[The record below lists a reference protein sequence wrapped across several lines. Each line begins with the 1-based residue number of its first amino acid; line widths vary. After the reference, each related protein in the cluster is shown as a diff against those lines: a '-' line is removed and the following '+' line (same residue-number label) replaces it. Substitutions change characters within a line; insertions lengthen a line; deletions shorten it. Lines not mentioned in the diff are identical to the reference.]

1 MKSNLFD
8 IRDRV
13 VVITGGTGVLGRE
26 IGKYLALEGAKVA
39 LLGRRKEVG
48 DALITD
54 ILSLGGEAVFYSCDV
69 MDMASVESVCEKI
82 MARYGRVDA
91 LLNAAGGNMPGAT
104 ITPTGTLFD
113 VQVEEFQKVLNVNL
127 TGTVIP

>member
-82 MARYGRVDA
+82 MAR
-91 LLNAAGGNMPGAT
+91 
-104 ITPTGTLFD
+104 
-113 VQVEEFQKVLNVNL
+113 
-127 TGTVIP
+127 